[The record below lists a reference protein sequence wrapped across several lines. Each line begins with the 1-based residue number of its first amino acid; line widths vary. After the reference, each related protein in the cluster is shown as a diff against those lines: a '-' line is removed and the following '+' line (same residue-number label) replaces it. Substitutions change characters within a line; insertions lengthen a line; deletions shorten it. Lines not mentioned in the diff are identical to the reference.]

1 MRYVVNYMSMRIN
14 KWLAK
19 NTNLSRRKADEVI
32 AVGRVKINGAEASM
46 GASVA
51 DNDRV
56 SIDGREIQPVIEEN
70 ITVRINKPVGYVC
83 SRRGQGSQ
91 TIYDL
96 LPSYLHH
103 LKPLGRLDK
112 DSSGLLLMSTDGE
125 FIHKLSH
132 PSFNHEKTYVVTL
145 GRPLNQGDEKHL
157 KNGVDIGDRLPS
169 KLGLSTIDPT
179 RTVWQVK
186 LTEGRNRQIRRS
198 FASVRH
204 KVQQL
209 HRTQFSTYTL
219 KGLESGKYEIIL

>member
-1 MRYVVNYMSMRIN
+1 MMRLN

-32 AVGRVKINGAEASM
+32 AVGRVKINGIEAKMGTLVAE
-46 GASVA
+46 
-51 DNDRV
+51 NDHV
-56 SIDGREIQPVIEEN
+56 SIDGHGIQPVVEEN
-70 ITVRINKPVGYVC
+70 ISIRLNKPVGFVC

-132 PSFNHEKTYVVTL
+132 PSFNHEKTYMVTL
-145 GRPLNQGDEKHL
+145 GRPLNPDDEKLL

-169 KLGLSTIDPT
+169 KLGLSTTDPV

-204 KVQQL
+204 KVEQL
-209 HRTQFSTYTL
+209 HRTKFSTYTL
-219 KGLESGKYEIIL
+219 EGLESGKYDNIVV